1 MKTSIRFINH
11 ASVLISSGETGILSD
26 PWYSSDAFNKGWN
39 LLYENQD
46 SEICEVLNL
55 QFNKFFME
63 IFFKVELTGDSG
75 RGNEMTTIEP
85 LPPRFIS
92 KDFKKEILSS
102 VDFDIISKKFNY
114 KIHKVK

>member
-1 MKTSIRFINH
+1 MINTY
-11 ASVLISSGETGILSD
+11 SQLGI
-26 PWYSSDAFNKGWN
+26 KIIK
-39 LLYENQD
+39 YED
-46 SEICEVLNL
+46 FCEKPYEVTKEICEVLNL